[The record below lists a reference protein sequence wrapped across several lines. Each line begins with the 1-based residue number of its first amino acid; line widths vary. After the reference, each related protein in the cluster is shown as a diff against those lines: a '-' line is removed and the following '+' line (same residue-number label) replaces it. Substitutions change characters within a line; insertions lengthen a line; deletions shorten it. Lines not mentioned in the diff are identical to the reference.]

1 MENNKTLYTSF
12 TKLAVKVATT
22 NDYSLK
28 KAKSIVAS
36 TFENHVYENII
47 LKSIDNDEFNK
58 EISLVKLAN
67 ECLNVCEEFGPDR
80 DYITLVTVLEEI
92 NRVTL
97 IKDVKKDIS
106 SPIVQHFK
114 EEINRI
120 NKNIPAPPMFNVV
133 LESRAALEWGSM
145 FGLYHILPKK
155 KQGNNRPVLLMPPY
169 LGSDRSTRFVRKY
182 LKAAGFATYKW
193 ELGVNMINSKYLPK
207 MIERLDEI
215 YLKHHQKVSLVGW
228 SGGGIFAKIIANRY
242 PDKVER
248 LITIGSPVWGVK
260 NMQTP
265 LVKMLEFLRGRTLRE
280 RNGKF
285 LKELE
290 EIPRVPVT
298 CIYTKT
304 DGLVPWKNCMEA
316 ETIDANIKNVE
327 VYGSHMGLGANA
339 SVLVTIA
346 NTLLEDASD
355 TKTSKFISNVEQLFF
370 PKFWGREKKVIFN
383 DLISIPTSI
392 F

>member
-1 MENNKTLYTSF
+1 
-12 TKLAVKVATT
+12 
-22 NDYSLK
+22 
-28 KAKSIVAS
+28 
-36 TFENHVYENII
+36 
-47 LKSIDNDEFNK
+47 
-58 EISLVKLAN
+58 
-67 ECLNVCEEFGPDR
+67 
-80 DYITLVTVLEEI
+80 
-92 NRVTL
+92 
-97 IKDVKKDIS
+97 
-106 SPIVQHFK
+106 
-114 EEINRI
+114 
-120 NKNIPAPPMFNVV
+120 
-133 LESRAALEWGSM
+133 
-145 FGLYHILPKK
+145 
-155 KQGNNRPVLLMPPY
+155 
-169 LGSDRSTRFVRKY
+169 
-182 LKAAGFATYKW
+182 
-193 ELGVNMINSKYLPK
+193 
-207 MIERLDEI
+207 
-215 YLKHHQKVSLVGW
+215 
-228 SGGGIFAKIIANRY
+228 
-242 PDKVER
+242 
-248 LITIGSPVWGVK
+248 
-260 NMQTP
+260 MQTP

-327 VYGSHMGLGANA
+327 VYGSHMGLGAYA

>member
-1 MENNKTLYTSF
+1 
-12 TKLAVKVATT
+12 
-22 NDYSLK
+22 
-28 KAKSIVAS
+28 
-36 TFENHVYENII
+36 
-47 LKSIDNDEFNK
+47 
-58 EISLVKLAN
+58 
-67 ECLNVCEEFGPDR
+67 
-80 DYITLVTVLEEI
+80 
-92 NRVTL
+92 
-97 IKDVKKDIS
+97 
-106 SPIVQHFK
+106 
-114 EEINRI
+114 
-120 NKNIPAPPMFNVV
+120 
-133 LESRAALEWGSM
+133 
-145 FGLYHILPKK
+145 
-155 KQGNNRPVLLMPPY
+155 MPPY

>member
-1 MENNKTLYTSF
+1 
-12 TKLAVKVATT
+12 
-22 NDYSLK
+22 
-28 KAKSIVAS
+28 
-36 TFENHVYENII
+36 
-47 LKSIDNDEFNK
+47 
-58 EISLVKLAN
+58 
-67 ECLNVCEEFGPDR
+67 
-80 DYITLVTVLEEI
+80 
-92 NRVTL
+92 
-97 IKDVKKDIS
+97 
-106 SPIVQHFK
+106 
-114 EEINRI
+114 
-120 NKNIPAPPMFNVV
+120 
-133 LESRAALEWGSM
+133 
-145 FGLYHILPKK
+145 
-155 KQGNNRPVLLMPPY
+155 MPPY

-316 ETIDANIKNVE
+316 ETIGVNIKNVE